1 MLHFNFKFKT
11 KTQNP
16 SPEKPVRENKDD
28 AVIIQNS
35 VVEFKKE
42 FRMRV
47 IVFIGILILAVPG
60 FMMSQKKINAFVHD
74 LKVLR
79 GDNVWHNKN
88 FEALAVLTGGR
99 ERAAFLANEMQAAL
113 PVAETLRTTFPLRV
127 AAYANTYRV
136 VASTTFGTPLVSE
149 ETNPGVMPFTLHGE
163 GEFNAVREFLSVI
176 EQNVVIITF
185 KKIVVHQ
192 KSEKVFEYIVD
203 GVIATRPA
211 SLATFALSQFPA
223 RISEE
228 MPQSTSSVSVIS
240 TTSSMIQNA
249 TSSSFSSQ
257 ITKIRVTE
265 TPTGFLNVRATP
277 SSQGVLITKILPNE
291 VYTTNIYE
299 NGWYHIFLP
308 ENRKGWVSEKY
319 VVRE

>member
-1 MLHFNFKFKT
+1 
-11 KTQNP
+11 
-16 SPEKPVRENKDD
+16 
-28 AVIIQNS
+28 
-35 VVEFKKE
+35 
-42 FRMRV
+42 
-47 IVFIGILILAVPG
+47 
-60 FMMSQKKINAFVHD
+60 
-74 LKVLR
+74 
-79 GDNVWHNKN
+79 
-88 FEALAVLTGGR
+88 
-99 ERAAFLANEMQAAL
+99 
-113 PVAETLRTTFPLRV
+113 
-127 AAYANTYRV
+127 
-136 VASTTFGTPLVSE
+136 
-149 ETNPGVMPFTLHGE
+149 MPFTLHGE

-185 KKIVVHQ
+185 KKILVHQ
-192 KSEKVFEYIVD
+192 KSEKVFEYIFD